1 MGILDIFNKNI
12 IEEKT
17 EAIIPEPTIESL
29 KGIDYSRYKWTEGYK
44 GTNDDMTCRGFQFEL
59 NKEYTVEG
67 DTRMCDHGFHLC
79 EKLEDVFKYYSP
91 LDKTRF
97 FKVKA
102 LVDMKERD
110 AALRSMFSF
119 HEDKLVAKTIILT
132 EEISKEELLPL
143 LSKKYPLITT
153 VDDLDKARE
162 IGYVTFEKQLFIGS
176 MDKNGLGYDF
186 SEFLYCHIRPNQLK
200 ETIRMIECLQ
210 KENVS
215 HDMIVKIL
223 MDFIMDRG
231 EFYINRQ

>member
-29 KGIDYSRYKWTEGYK
+29 KGIDYSRYKWMEGYK
-44 GTNDDMTCRGFQFEL
+44 GTNADMTCKDFQFEL

-67 DTRMCDHGFHLC
+67 DTRMCVHGFHLC
-79 EKLEDVFKYYSP
+79 EKLEDVFTYYSP
-91 LDKTRF
+91 VEKTRF

-110 AALRSMFSF
+110 KALLSMFDF
-119 HEDKLVAKTIILT
+119 NKDKLVAKTIILT
-132 EEISKEELLPL
+132 EEISNEELLPL
-143 LSKKYPLITT
+143 LPKKYRFIKT
-153 VDDLDKARE
+153 VDDLEKVRE
-162 IGYVTFEKQLFIGS
+162 IGYGTFEKQLFIES

-186 SEFLYCHIRPNQLK
+186 SEFLYCHIHPNQLK